1 MAQRRENEQYKRIKL
16 LGEGSFGKVYLV
28 QGSNDG
34 SFYVIKQFSLN
45 EMDEKQTQ
53 NTLVEVQVL
62 KTLQHPYIIR
72 FNEVYK
78 TKKGRLCIVMEHA
91 EGKDLKFLKRLNNL
105 RRRPCKSDRSSTRA
119 IFHGGSNS

>member
-34 SFYVIKQFSLN
+34 AFYVIKQFSLN

-53 NTLVEVQVL
+53 NTLVVVQVL
-62 KTLQHPYIIR
+62 KTLQHPYIFR

-91 EGKDLKFLKRLNNL
+91 EGKSLKFFK
-105 RRRPCKSDRSSTRA
+105 KA
-119 IFHGGSNS
+119 K